1 MYNNWLTIGNFTI
14 HGYGV
19 MIAIGILLAFWLGE
33 KQAKKYGLNPNEVD
47 NLVFVCLISGYFF
60 SKLLF
65 CLTNWNDFIQDPLTY
80 LGSSGWVVYGGILGG
95 IFGAWLWCRYKKL
108 DFMGYVNLLFPEVAL
123 AQAFGRIG
131 CFFAGCCYGKVT
143 DSKFSL
149 VFPAGSEAPAG
160 VRLIPTQ
167 LISSFGDFVLF
178 YILYTIYKDSS
189 RRNETAAWYLIL
201 YSAGRF
207 VVEFFRGDTIRGFIG
222 VLSTS
227 QFISIFT
234 AAAGV
239 ILLLMSRTRT
249 ENQKKTV
256 LMEGTLDKSVTE
268 EKKQE
273 VHDAINAQVEEISA
287 GRKEGESSNENRNC
301 E

>member
-1 MYNNWLTIGNFTI
+1 MFNNWFTIGNFTI

-19 MIAIGILLAFWLGE
+19 MIAVGILFAFWLGE
-33 KQAKKYGLNPNEVD
+33 KQAKKYGFNPNEVD
-47 NLVFVCLISGYFF
+47 NLVFVCLISGYLC

-65 CLTNWNDFIQDPLTY
+65 CLTNWSDFIQDPLTY
-80 LGSSGWVVYGGILGG
+80 LGSSGWVVYGGIIGG
-95 IFGAWLWCRYKKL
+95 VLGAWLWCRHKKL
-108 DFMGYVNLLFPEVAL
+108 DFMGYLNLLFPEVAL
-123 AQAFGRIG
+123 AQGFGRIG

-143 DSKFSL
+143 DSRFSL

-160 VRLIPTQ
+160 VPLIPTQ

-189 RRNETAAWYLIL
+189 HRNETAAWYLIL

-227 QFISIFT
+227 QFISMFT

-239 ILLLMSRTRT
+239 ILLLAVR
-249 ENQKKTV
+249 NQAKKQMKTAPI
-256 LMEGTLDKSVTE
+256 EGTSGKTVTE
-268 EKKQE
+268 EKKQD
-273 VHDAINAQVEEISA
+273 VHDAINAQVEEITA
-287 GRKEGESSNENRNC
+287 GRKEGESSYENRNC